1 MEELMKPANV
11 SLPRE
16 LKNSRSLQKR
26 QGNLDVKT
34 KLKERS
40 TRRQQIGLNNNAGH
54 VRGGH
59 SFH

>member
-1 MEELMKPANV
+1 MKPVNV
-11 SLPRE
+11 PLPRE
-16 LKNSRSLQKR
+16 LKNSRSLLKR
-26 QGNLDVKT
+26 QGNLDVKA

-40 TRRQQIGLNNNAGH
+40 ARRQQIGLINNAGH